1 MFRFLITWPQL
12 TAQPWDHVT
21 TAPRGSR
28 PHGCASRPGSP
39 RWAWLRGGH
48 LGVLSRRP
56 PQDHAVRRRPGSMAR
71 GVFHAPALCSEVL
84 AGGRESGGAP
94 ARSWVLL
101 HVVAVSVGAGGGGAW
116 VSAQLPLSSAS
127 PQGHHGSW
135 LVIHSSS
142 FCGLKSTLILI
153 LEKLFSSCLNL
164 NFR

>member
-1 MFRFLITWPQL
+1 MAPADSTALGPRDHRATWVASSWLRLPPW
-12 TAQPWDHVT
+12 QPAVGVAARRPSRGPVQ
-21 TAPRGSR
+21 TAPPGPRSQAAAGLHGTWRFPRTRAVFRG
-28 PHGCASRPGSP
+28 P
-39 RWAWLRGGH
+39 
-48 LGVLSRRP
+48 
-56 PQDHAVRRRPGSMAR
+56 RRRA
-71 GVFHAPALCSEVL
+71 GV
-84 AGGRESGGAP
+84 GGAP
-94 ARSWVLL
+94 AWSWVLL